1 MTLKEYL
8 KMNKIRSEDFAKTCG
23 VSYATIIKWTYGGRF
38 PRPESLQKI
47 HTLTEGQ
54 VTAYDFIHQVNK

>member
-1 MTLKEYL
+1 
-8 KMNKIRSEDFAKTCG
+8 MNKIRREDFAKTCG

-47 HTLTEGQ
+47 HTLTQGQ
-54 VTAYDFIHQVNK
+54 VTAYDFIHQINK